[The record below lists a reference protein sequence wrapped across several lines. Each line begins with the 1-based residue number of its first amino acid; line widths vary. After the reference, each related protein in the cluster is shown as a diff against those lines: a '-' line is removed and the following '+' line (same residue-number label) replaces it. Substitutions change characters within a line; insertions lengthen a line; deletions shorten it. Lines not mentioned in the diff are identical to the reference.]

1 MNKLIINDI
10 QLLCDVRKNSK
21 SMKYGFSKNQLKN
34 ACQSSGIKYIHI
46 PQLGI
51 DSQHRQELHSM
62 SDYNKLFKKY
72 ENTTLKENKEYLDYL
87 FELVTEFKRV
97 AITCFEK
104 EICMCHRGRVLNALT
119 QMPQWE
125 IPHKSL

>member
-1 MNKLIINDI
+1 MDSL
-10 QLLCDVRKNSK
+10 
-21 SMKYGFSKNQLKN
+21 KNQLKN

-72 ENTTLKENKEYLDYL
+72 ENTTLVLGIKNTSITS

-104 EICMCHRGRVLNALT
+104 EICMYHRGRVFKCFNSNASMGNT
-119 QMPQWE
+119 HTK
-125 IPHKSL
+125 IFK